1 LPSLLRRVIGV
12 IERSVLSGMDFPDA
26 VQRELS
32 LRNRLLPRRWDYLA
46 LAREHGA
53 VEAALRPLLRRGPSG
68 IAADVVLSDKGW
80 RGVRPLHVMTL
91 ADRVLYRA
99 LVELIGKALPE
110 NLRHRRPVADFR
122 QAPLEVPNARYVSKT
137 DVTAYYEFVD
147 HDYLAD
153 ELIAQT
159 GEEPAINVLTD
170 LLGSVM
176 RRRVG
181 LPQVHTASDVLG
193 DTYIDVARRR
203 LLRRGH
209 VTFTYSDD
217 FRIASPSLGTARVA
231 VEACA
236 EEVRE
241 LGLVLND
248 RKTYTYGADKYRES
262 LTSFADAERRLFAD
276 NVGSDSGGD
285 SGDPFNLEFLD
296 SDYGDVDEPVLMS
309 TLGAEHLDQGI
320 EEDEALGEDAS
331 TPGGLDERRIIA
343 AERAWELWVH
353 EEESEEIQAGQQA
366 SITQS
371 LLGRALPTLGA
382 LGDEGPVDNLS
393 ALLRYEP
400 ALAPQLTAYMTEYAE
415 NGPRARS
422 RLRSAI
428 DDVVEADIFS
438 PWQGMWLAQA
448 AGGIRRTRRV
458 HSYEEWLNRS
468 VAESQHDGLVAT
480 AAAALGR
487 LGRGEAD
494 VVAAAI
500 DRVAPTWRRLVFW
513 GLIGLDRQK
522 AQDVAD
528 DKIDRLLLSV
538 TES

>member
-1 LPSLLRRVIGV
+1 VIAV
-12 IERSVLSGMDFPDA
+12 IERSVLSRIDLAGA

-46 LAREHGA
+46 LASEHEA
-53 VEAALRPLLRRGPSG
+53 VEAALRPLVRRGPSG
-68 IAADVVLSDKGW
+68 VAADVVWSDKGW
-80 RGVRPLHVMTL
+80 RGARPLHVMTL

-110 NLRHRRPVADFR
+110 NLRRRQPVADFR
-122 QAPLEVPNARYVSKT
+122 RAPLEVPNTRYISKT

-147 HDYLAD
+147 HDRLAD

-159 GEEPAINVLTD
+159 GEEPAIDLLTD
-170 LLGSVM
+170 LLGKVM
-176 RRRVG
+176 KRRVG
-181 LPQVHTASDVLG
+181 LPQVHTSSDILG
-193 DTYIDVARRR
+193 DTYIDLARRR
-203 LLRRGH
+203 MLRRGH

-217 FRIASPSLGTARVA
+217 FRIASPSLGAARAA

-248 RKTYTYGADKYRES
+248 RKTYTYGTDKYRKS

-276 NVGSDSGGD
+276 SLDAEGD
-285 SGDPFNLEFLD
+285 SEDPFNLGFLD
-296 SDYGDVDEPVLMS
+296 SDYGDVDEQVAIS
-309 TLGAEHLDQGI
+309 TLGAEPLDQGI
-320 EEDEALGEDAS
+320 EEDEALGDDVPIS
-331 TPGGLDERRIIA
+331 GDLDERRIIA
-343 AERAWELWVH
+343 AEHAWELWL
-353 EEESEEIQAGQQA
+353 EEDESEETQAGQQA

-382 LGDEGPVDNLS
+382 MGDEGPANNLS

-400 ALAPQLTAYMTEYAE
+400 ALAPQLTAYMTRYA
-415 NGPRARS
+415 GSGRGARS
-422 RLRSAI
+422 RLRSAL
-428 DDVVEADIFS
+428 DDVVQADIFS

-448 AGGIRRTRRV
+448 AGAIQRAQRV
-458 HSYEEWLNRS
+458 HPYEEWLNRS
-468 VAESQHDGLVAT
+468 VAESQYEGLIAT
-480 AAAALGR
+480 AAATLGR
-487 LGRGEAD
+487 LGRGDAD
-494 VVAAAI
+494 IVAAAI

-522 AQDVAD
+522 AQNVAD
-528 DKIDRLLLSV
+528 DAIDRLLLSV
-538 TES
+538 TEQ

>member
-1 LPSLLRRVIGV
+1 V
-12 IERSVLSGMDFPDA
+12 IERSVVSRMNLPDA

-46 LAREHGA
+46 LASEHEA

-68 IAADVVLSDKGW
+68 AAADVVLSDKGW

-91 ADRVLYRA
+91 TDRVLYRA

-122 QAPLEVPNARYVSKT
+122 QAPLEVPDARYVSKT

-159 GEEPAINVLTD
+159 GEEPAIDGLTD
-170 LLGSVM
+170 LLGNVM

-193 DTYIDVARRR
+193 DTYIDLARRR
-203 LLRRGH
+203 LIRRGH

-217 FRIASPSLGTARVA
+217 FRIASPSLGAARAA

-236 EEVRE
+236 EEVRQ

-248 RKTYTYGADKYRES
+248 HKTYTYGADKYRES
-262 LTSFADAERRLFAD
+262 LTSYADAERRLFAD
-276 NVGSDSGGD
+276 DSSDSD
-285 SGDPFNLEFLD
+285 AAFNLEFLD
-296 SDYGDVDEPVLMS
+296 SDYGDADEPVPMS
-309 TLGAEHLDQGI
+309 TFGAEPLDQDV
-320 EEDEALGEDAS
+320 EEDEALGENAPTSGD
-331 TPGGLDERRIIA
+331 LDERRITA
-343 AERAWELWVH
+343 AERAWELWIR
-353 EEESEEIQAGQQA
+353 EDESEETQAGQQA

-400 ALAPQLTAYMTEYAE
+400 ALAPQLTAYMSEYAD
-415 NGPRARS
+415 NGSRARS
-422 RLRSAI
+422 RLRSAL
-428 DDVVEADIFS
+428 DDVVGADILS
-438 PWQGMWLAQA
+438 PWQGMWLAEA
-448 AGGIRRTRRV
+448 AGEIRRTRRV
-458 HSYEEWLNRS
+458 HPYEEWLNRS

-538 TES
+538 AES

>member
-1 LPSLLRRVIGV
+1 V
-12 IERSVLSGMDFPDA
+12 IERSVVSRMDFPDA

-46 LAREHGA
+46 LASEHEA

-68 IAADVVLSDKGW
+68 VAADVVLSDKGW

-91 ADRVLYRA
+91 TDRVLYRA

-110 NLRHRRPVADFR
+110 NLRRRRPVADFR

-159 GEEPAINVLTD
+159 GEEPAIDGLTD
-170 LLGSVM
+170 LLGNVLG
-176 RRRVG
+176 RRVG

-193 DTYIDVARRR
+193 DTYIDLARRR

-217 FRIASPSLGTARVA
+217 FRIASPSLGAARAA

-236 EEVRE
+236 EEVRQ

-248 RKTYTYGADKYRES
+248 HKTYTYGADKYRES
-262 LTSFADAERRLFAD
+262 LTSYVDAERQLFAD
-276 NVGSDSGGD
+276 DSSDSG
-285 SGDPFNLEFLD
+285 SGSDDPFNLGFLD
-296 SDYGDVDEPVLMS
+296 SDYGDVDEPVPMS
-309 TLGAEHLDQGI
+309 MLGAEPLDRGI
-320 EEDEALGEDAS
+320 EEDEALGEDAPTS
-331 TPGGLDERRIIA
+331 GDLDERRIIA
-343 AERAWELWVH
+343 AERAWELWIH
-353 EEESEEIQAGQQA
+353 EDESEEAQAGQEA

-393 ALLRYEP
+393 VLLRYEP
-400 ALAPQLTAYMTEYAE
+400 ALAPQLTAYMTEYA
-415 NGPRARS
+415 GTGLRARS
-422 RLRSAI
+422 RLRSAL
-428 DDVVEADIFS
+428 DDVVGADIFS

-448 AGGIRRTRRV
+448 AGGIRRARRV
-458 HSYEEWLNRS
+458 HPYEEWLNRS

-494 VVAAAI
+494 VVAAAV

>member
-1 LPSLLRRVIGV
+1 MIQ
-12 IERSVLSGMDFPDA
+12 RSVVSRMDLTDA

-46 LAREHGA
+46 LASEHEA
-53 VEAALRPLLRRGPSG
+53 VETALRPLLRRGPSG
-68 IAADVVLSDKGW
+68 VAADVVLSDKGW

-91 ADRVLYRA
+91 PDRILYRA

-110 NLRHRRPVADFR
+110 HLRHRRPVADFR
-122 QAPLEVPNARYVSKT
+122 QAPLDVPDARYVSKT

-159 GEEPAINVLTD
+159 GEEPAIDVLTD
-170 LLGSVM
+170 LLGNVM

-193 DTYIDVARRR
+193 DTYIDRVRRR

-217 FRIASPSLGTARVA
+217 FRIASPSLGVARAA

-248 RKTYTYGADKYRES
+248 HKTYTYGTEKYRES
-262 LTSFADAERRLFAD
+262 LDSFVDAERRLFAAD
-276 NVGSDSGGD
+276 TPVA
-285 SGDPFNLEFLD
+285 GDPFNLGFLG
-296 SDYGDVDEPVLMS
+296 SDYSDVDEPVSTS
-309 TLGAEHLDQGI
+309 TLGAVPLDQEI
-320 EEDEALGEDAS
+320 EEDEALGEDAATS
-331 TPGGLDERRIIA
+331 DDLDERRIIA
-343 AERAWELWVH
+343 AQRAWDLWVQ
-353 EEESEEIQAGQQA
+353 EDESEETQAGQQA

-382 LGDEGPVDNLS
+382 AGEEGPVENLS
-393 ALLRYEP
+393 VLLRYEP
-400 ALAPQLTAYMTEYAE
+400 ALAPQLTAYMTNYAE
-415 NGPRARS
+415 GGRQARS
-422 RLRSAI
+422 RLRSAL

-448 AGGIRRTRRV
+448 AGGIRSAARA
-458 HSYEEWLNRS
+458 HPYEQWLIQS

-487 LGRGEAD
+487 LGRGDAD

-500 DRVAPTWRRLVFW
+500 DRVAPTWRLLVFW

-522 AQDVAD
+522 AEDVAD
-528 DKIDRLLLSV
+528 DQIDRLLLSA
-538 TES
+538 TEP